1 MKTCIFLSRDGGFV
15 MGRTGI
21 TELQTNG
28 HLRALLENAMP
39 WKPESAHIGEK
50 AFCTILHGNRYVV
63 YLDGDYYFPDRQE
76 CDLLENTILQI
87 SKTYGSRKA
96 DTSDIFSAIHQLL
109 NERGNIHSTEQIN
122 MFAQRIETYYDMLE
136 LLDAAG
142 LAPLERIL

>member
-1 MKTCIFLSRDGGFV
+1 

-39 WKPESAHIGEK
+39 WKPENAHIGEK

-76 CDLLENTILQI
+76 CDLLEDTILQI
-87 SKTYGSRKA
+87 SKAAAHDQAAAFCCKYQSVVLFSSA
-96 DTSDIFSAIHQLL
+96 DAVGISERETFSETVLFSAAAVLSWLL
-109 NERGNIHSTEQIN
+109 LHLR
-122 MFAQRIETYYDMLE
+122 
-136 LLDAAG
+136 
-142 LAPLERIL
+142 